1 MIQINHLCKSFRS
14 LQVLQDLTVTLPSG
28 SVTAVI
34 GPNGSG
40 KTTLMKCIV
49 GLVQPDSG
57 AIAVDGVSTINNPLS
72 RTAIGYMSQV
82 VHYPENLTPND
93 LINMVRGVRPK
104 DTVDIADELIDDVQ
118 LNGHMDKPMR
128 ALSGGTRQKVGTVLA
143 FMFRP
148 TTLLLDE
155 PTAGLDP
162 VVTERLKERIISVRD
177 SGTTV
182 LITSHVLSEIQE
194 LANRIIYLHEG
205 QPIFDGTVDE
215 LLARTGHVVL
225 SRAVASIMNPIGQV
239 EP

>member
-1 MIQINHLCKSFRS
+1 
-14 LQVLQDLTVTLPSG
+14 
-28 SVTAVI
+28 
-34 GPNGSG
+34 
-40 KTTLMKCIV
+40 
-49 GLVQPDSG
+49 
-57 AIAVDGVSTINNPLS
+57 S
-72 RTAIGYMSQV
+72 RTTIGYMSQV
-82 VHYPENLTPND
+82 VHYPENLTPSD
-93 LINMVRGVRPK
+93 LISMVRGVRPK
-104 DTVDIADELIDDVQ
+104 GTVDIADELTEDMQ
-118 LNGHMDKPMR
+118 LNGHMNKPMR

-225 SRAVASIMNPIGQV
+225 SRAVASIMNPNGRV